1 MMIQTCIVMSCFW
14 YLKLCVFKPIIPD
27 NIFPSINGLENKDKL
42 YTLNDYSWS
51 TYNISEQTENNI
63 DS

>member
-1 MMIQTCIVMSCFW
+1 MVAPYRNEWILIFESLLF
-14 YLKLCVFKPIIPD
+14 FKPIIPD
-27 NIFPSINGLENKDKL
+27 QIFPLIHELENKDKR

>member
-1 MMIQTCIVMSCFW
+1 MSCFW

-27 NIFPSINGLENKDKL
+27 NIFPLINGLENKDKW